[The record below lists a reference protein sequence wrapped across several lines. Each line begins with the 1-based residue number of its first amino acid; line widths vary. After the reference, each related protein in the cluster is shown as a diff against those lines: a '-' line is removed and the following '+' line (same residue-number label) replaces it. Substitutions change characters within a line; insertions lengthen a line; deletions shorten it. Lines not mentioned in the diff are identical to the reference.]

1 MTPKRSAMKKLLW
14 PLCVVVV
21 LLSAAGLG
29 FALAYLTEELTYD
42 QIAGY
47 EAKVPAVHV
56 DHGAG
61 TPADAYRSIGILHE
75 GDYPGLSDVPVTAKQ
90 AAPGRAALNALRRQ
104 KYTRL
109 LPFVRPAKGGVAL
122 RETSGCSSWCIAYWD
137 GKHLWLPGE
146 EEGQWRGCRPSNP
159 DKLDETLK
167 SIHNK

>member
-1 MTPKRSAMKKLLW
+1 MKKLLW

-90 AAPGRAALNALRRQ
+90 AAPGRAALNALRGQ

-159 DKLDETLK
+159 DKLDENLTA
-167 SIHNK
+167 ICNTN